1 MIKRWLILKVQKVV
15 FLLAFLVKLEF
26 GNVGLLHEEGRKL
39 TYPNQQ
45 QTNPPMA
52 STPGFE
58 PEQVEG
64 ECSHHALPLPPYEV
78 MSPHYIGYVVGWC
91 LCVPFY
97 RIGSSIF
104 QNQLALT
111 IFRSLEQNQ
120 VPMKSMVQDITKKG
134 TATEKPEDDF
144 ALAQLF

>member
-1 MIKRWLILKVQKVV
+1 
-15 FLLAFLVKLEF
+15 
-26 GNVGLLHEEGRKL
+26 
-39 TYPNQQ
+39 
-45 QTNPPMA
+45 
-52 STPGFE
+52 
-58 PEQVEG
+58 
-64 ECSHHALPLPPYEV
+64 
-78 MSPHYIGYVVGWC
+78 MSPHYIGYVVGWW

-97 RIGSSIF
+97 GIGSSIF

-120 VPMKSMVQDITKKG
+120 VPMKSMVQNITKKG